1 MLSSTSCK
9 LKNWFVLS
17 VRISSYDAR
26 RKFGQHEKNVS
37 VAGGAAEV
45 SQSLS

>member
-17 VRISSYDAR
+17 VRISSFDAR
-26 RKFGQHEKNVS
+26 GKFGQHEKNVS

>member
-9 LKNWFVLS
+9 LKNWLN

-26 RKFGQHEKNVS
+26 GKFGQHEKNVS

-45 SQSLS
+45 LQSLS